1 MAKRGRP
8 REFDRSAALWRA
20 MEVFWQQG
28 YEGTSLNDLTTVMG
42 INSPSLYAA
51 FGCKEALY
59 REAVALFAKDVAI
72 SRAFNQAATARKA
85 FEVLLYHS
93 ADAYT
98 DPERPSGCM
107 IVLSAMTCT
116 RENEAIRNY
125 CAGYRQELQK
135 TLRNRLK
142 RGVSEGD
149 VPVGADNAAV
159 AAFYTTV
166 MQGLSIQAR
175 DGATRA
181 KLHRIVDC
189 ALAAWDTLVQPGHA
203 KISDRSRNS

>member
-1 MAKRGRP
+1 MGWAMAGRGRP
-8 REFDRSAALWRA
+8 REFDRSAALRRA

-28 YEGTSLNDLTTVMG
+28 YEGTSLNDLTTAMG

-59 REAVALFAKDVAI
+59 REAVALFANNVAI
-72 SRAFNQAATARKA
+72 SRPFNEAPTARQA
-85 FEVLLYHS
+85 FEVLLHDS

-98 DPERPSGCM
+98 DPKRPSGCM
-107 IVLSAMTCT
+107 IVLSAITCT
-116 RENEAIRNY
+116 RENEAIRDY
-125 CAGYRQELQK
+125 CAGYRRELQK
-135 TLRNRLK
+135 VLRDRLR
-142 RGVSEGD
+142 RGVAEGN
-149 VPVGADNAAV
+149 VAAGADITAV

-175 DGATRA
+175 DGAARA

-189 ALAAWDTLVQPGHA
+189 AIAAWDTLVQPVA
-203 KISDRSRNS
+203 SIE

>member
-1 MAKRGRP
+1 
-8 REFDRSAALWRA
+8 

-28 YEGTSLNDLTTVMG
+28 YEGTSLNDLTAAMG

-51 FGCKEALY
+51 FGSKEALY
-59 REAVALFAKDVAI
+59 REAVALFAKDVAV
-72 SRAFNQAATARKA
+72 SLAFNEAPTARQA
-85 FEVLLYHS
+85 FEVLLRHC

-98 DPERPSGCM
+98 DPQMPSGCM

-116 RENEAIRNY
+116 RENEAVRDY
-125 CAGYRQELQK
+125 CAGYRRELQ
-135 TLRNRLK
+135 TVLCNRLK

-149 VPVGADNAAV
+149 VAVGADIAAV

-181 KLHRIVDC
+181 KLHCIVDC
-189 ALAAWDTLVQPGHA
+189 ALAAWETLVRPEPADG
-203 KISDRSRNS
+203 SRKA

>member
-1 MAKRGRP
+1 MGWAMAGRGRP
-8 REFDRSAALWRA
+8 REFDRSVALRRA
-20 MEVFWQQG
+20 MEVFWQLG
-28 YEGTSLNDLTTVMG
+28 YEGTSLNDLTTAMG

-51 FGCKEALY
+51 FGCKAGLY
-59 REAVALFAKDVAI
+59 REAVALFANDLAI
-72 SRAFNQAATARKA
+72 SRAFKEALTARQA
-85 FEVLLYHS
+85 FEVLLHDS

-98 DPERPSGCM
+98 DPEMPSGCM

-116 RENEAIRNY
+116 RGNEAIRDY
-125 CAGYRQELQK
+125 CAGYRREFQK
-135 TLRNRLK
+135 ILRNRLR
-142 RGVSEGD
+142 RGVAEGN
-149 VPVGADNAAV
+149 VSADADIAAV

-189 ALAAWDTLVQPGHA
+189 AIAGWDILVQPA
-203 KISDRSRNS
+203 VSIE